1 MRRICLTSL
10 AAAGL
15 FLIGWSAG
23 PTSAAVLAPTATF
36 VPRAIVGNGAE
47 APVHLVANICGGNGC
62 VRVQTQR
69 IQHHKPG
76 SVAAKHI

>member
-10 AAAGL
+10 AAAAL
-15 FLIGWSAG
+15 ILIGRSAG
-23 PTSAAVLAPTATF
+23 SASAAAVAPTATL
-36 VPRAIVGNGAE
+36 VPRAIMGNAAE
-47 APVHLVANICGGNGC
+47 APVQLAANVCGANGC

-69 IQHHKPG
+69 IQHQKPG